1 MAKLVDEML
10 KPSYLS
16 NEYMVSDKGYVLS
29 KRNKPLKPSK
39 NHNGYL
45 IVNLL
50 INNKRVGVAVHTL
63 VARAFCDGYKK
74 GLTVNHKD
82 GNKENN
88 NANNLEWITLYE
100 NTQHAINI
108 LGKNRFGKNNP
119 NAQKIKMINKTTG
132 KIEKQFESIM
142 DAAKYIEPNSEYK
155 RLRHIQNNIW
165 KVLKKLKKTY
175 KNYMWEYI

>member
-1 MAKLVDEML
+1 MTELADEML

-63 VARAFCDGYKK
+63 VARAFCNDYKE

-88 NANNLEWITLYE
+88 NSNNLEWITLYD
-100 NTQHAINI
+100 NVQHSINI
-108 LGKNRFGKNNP
+108 LNKNH
-119 NAQKIKMINKTTG
+119 TG
-132 KIEKQFESIM
+132 KDNHNSKKIQMIKDDKVLMSFNCCM
-142 DAAKYIEPNSEYK
+142 DAAKYLEPNLEYK
-155 RLRHIQNNIW
+155 KLRRIQNCISRVAIG
-165 KVLKKLKKTY
+165 KRKTY
-175 KNYMWEYI
+175 KGYEWKYFN